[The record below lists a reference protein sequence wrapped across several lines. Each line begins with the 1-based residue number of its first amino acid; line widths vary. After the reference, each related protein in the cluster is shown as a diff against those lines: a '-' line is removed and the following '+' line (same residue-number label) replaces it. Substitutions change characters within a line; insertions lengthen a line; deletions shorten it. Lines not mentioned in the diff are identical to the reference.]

1 MIERLLGNQREVLNL
16 AGGFIAVALVGLI
29 FFIAW
34 AFIFREMPANN
45 REPML
50 MLLGIVSTNVA
61 QVVGFFF
68 GSSYGAKKQSETI
81 DHLSKAAL
89 PATPQILTHPGDTI
103 STKSQTQTKI
113 E

>member
-1 MIERLLGNQREVLNL
+1 MLPSWLDSQREILNL
-16 AGGFIAVALVGLI
+16 AGAVVAAALVGLL

-50 MLLGIVSTNVA
+50 MLLAIVSTNVG

-68 GSSYGAKKQSETI
+68 GSSYGAKKQADTI
-81 DHLSKAAL
+81 DRLVK
-89 PATPQILTHPGDTI
+89 P
-103 STKSQTQTKI
+103 
-113 E
+113 